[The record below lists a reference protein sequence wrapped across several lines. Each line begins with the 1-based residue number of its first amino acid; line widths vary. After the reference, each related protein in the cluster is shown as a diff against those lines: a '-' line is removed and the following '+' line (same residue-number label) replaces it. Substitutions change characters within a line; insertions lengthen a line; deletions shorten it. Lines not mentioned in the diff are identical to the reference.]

1 MRFLTALFLLYAA
14 SCSAEPTVVLQSG
27 LGDGKVAWKKVLPAL
42 EKQGPVYAYDRAG
55 YKGAASADG
64 TRDPCTIARE
74 LHEQLRKEGVQP
86 PYVLVGHSLG
96 GLYQY
101 VYARMYPDDVAGM
114 VLLDPT
120 HPHHWETMQKEAP
133 GPAALVRT
141 MTAVAPNSVTRH
153 EFRDQAVCLD
163 KLDMSQPVAAPVRLL
178 ASGKGSAGETPAF
191 KAMLNRLRMDW
202 LRLSGASQ
210 VEVIERSGHYLQKD
224 APDLVVKAIGEV
236 RKQAAAAPAR

>member
-1 MRFLTALFLLYAA
+1 MRLLPCLLLLASTANAA
-14 SCSAEPTVVLQSG
+14 PTVVLQAG
-27 LGDGKVAWKKVLPAL
+27 LGDGKVAWKKVMPAL

-55 YKGAASADG
+55 YGGAAATEG

-74 LHEQLRKEGVQP
+74 LHDRLRKEGIQP
-86 PYVLVGHSLG
+86 PYLLVGHSLG

-101 VYARMYPDDVAGM
+101 VYARLYPEDVAGL

-120 HPHHWETMQKEAP
+120 HPFHWQSMQQEAP

-141 MTAVAPNSVTRH
+141 MTAVAPNSATRH

-163 KLDMSQPVAAPVRLL
+163 KVDMSQPITAPVRLL
-178 ASGKGSAGETPAF
+178 ASGKGSPGETPAF
-191 KAMLNRLRMDW
+191 KTMLNRLRMDW
-202 LRLSGASQ
+202 LRLTGASQ

-224 APDLVVKAIGEV
+224 APAEVVKAIEDV
-236 RKQAAAAPAR
+236 RNQAESARVTR